1 MSSSRNFCFI
11 CPICPE
17 HDVIV
22 TPEVIL
28 TEAVTAR
35 LSGGLALLVK
45 KQWSSFVERIRYLIC
60 TTTTTTTTTTTK
72 SADASTL
79 TNDLNKFYAR
89 FDTQDFSDE
98 F

>member
-45 KQWSSFVERIRYLIC
+45 KQWSSFVERIHYLIC
-60 TTTTTTTTTTTK
+60 TTTTTK

>member
-1 MSSSRNFCFI
+1 MSSSGNFCFI
-11 CPICPE
+11 CPICRE

-45 KQWSSFVERIRYLIC
+45 KQWSSFVERIHYLIC
-60 TTTTTTTTTTTK
+60 TTTTTTTTK

-79 TNDLNKFYAR
+79 TNDLNKFLC
-89 FDTQDFSDE
+89 QV
-98 F
+98 